1 MRPRHPESELIPYLR
16 GELSPPDRERVARH
30 LERCA
35 ECRRAVQAFRG
46 ILEKLERSAPR
57 PPEVNWGRYRA
68 ELRARLE
75 DRAQPRP
82 GAWRQWWLRPVSVAL
97 AAGLVGVLL
106 LFAVQSG
113 LRQARLDDLTAFEE
127 TVIGSRLDLLQQYA
141 LLERLDLLEDFEVI
155 RQLDRLSGT
164 REG

>member
-1 MRPRHPESELIPYLR
+1 MRHPETELIPYLR
-16 GELSPPDRERVARH
+16 GGLSPPDRERVASH
-30 LERCA
+30 LAGCA
-35 ECRRAVQAFRG
+35 DCRRAVETFRRL
-46 ILEKLERSAPR
+46 LEELERSAPR

-75 DRAQPRP
+75 SRVQPRSQ
-82 GAWRQWWLRPVSVAL
+82 ARRWWWRPVPLTL

-141 LLERLDLLEDFEVI
+141 LFERLDLLEDFEVI
-155 RQLDRLSGT
+155 RQLDRLSRT